1 MKFGWTI
8 AAASVVFLSQA
19 AMAQTAPKIAGPYLM
34 NYTVICQEKGSG
46 SPTNLG
52 SITQN
57 TGMAG
62 FNDSNGTLVIN
73 GFSDS
78 GSLFDNTASGGTA
91 MAESAWTK
99 NLTFSVTATELTL
112 TSGFGSQVYN
122 LIFTPSAGTR
132 AVSAFMFNGV
142 LSASPTCTAQGTAI
156 LQTAQ

>member
-1 MKFGWTI
+1 MKFGWMMATG
-8 AAASVVFLSQA
+8 AALLMSQS
-19 AMAQTAPKIAGPYLM
+19 AMAQTAPRIAGPYLL

-46 SPTNLG
+46 SPSNLG

-62 FNDSNGTLVIN
+62 FNASNGTVVIN

-78 GSLFDNTASGGTA
+78 GSIFDNTSGGGTA

-99 NLTFSVTATELTL
+99 NLTFTVTPTTLTL

-122 LIFTPSAGTR
+122 LVFTPSAGTG
-132 AVSAFMFNGV
+132 AATAFMFNGV
-142 LSASPTCTAQGTAI
+142 LTASPTCTAQGTAI
-156 LQTAQ
+156 LQTAN